1 MHTLLGLGWDEWGS
15 IVAIVT
21 SICVLANWILNKTVR
36 IPLNNLG
43 KRLSRFTDESL
54 KVRQQNADTMNAIEN
69 RVIKV
74 EGRLDGHDI
83 EFKHLYEKEAKGNEK
98 ISFKN
103 ADGSLNGKLIAGII
117 SLLIVLIQ
125 QVLAMFGIKFTGDW
139 SAIVAVIN
147 TVLTI
152 LGMLGVITD
161 VQTVPAPTVDSKEES
176 QVEAAANKVADEVPA
191 PTSAVATVD
200 SSASSDTET
209 ASESAS
215 QAAK

>member
-1 MHTLLGLGWDEWGS
+1 M
-15 IVAIVT
+15 
-21 SICVLANWILNKTVR
+21 K
-36 IPLNNLG
+36 
-43 KRLSRFTDESL
+43 
-54 KVRQQNADTMNAIEN
+54 
-69 RVIKV
+69 
-74 EGRLDGHDI
+74 
-83 EFKHLYEKEAKGNEK
+83 K

-125 QVLAMFGIKFTGDW
+125 QVLAVFGIKFAGDW
-139 SAIVAVIN
+139 TSIVAVIN

-161 VQTVPAPTVDSKEES
+161 VQTVTAPTTDNDEES
-176 QVEAAANKVADEVPA
+176 QIEATTNQAADEVQAPA
-191 PTSAVATVD
+191 STVAVVN

-215 QAAK
+215 QAGEK

>member
-1 MHTLLGLGWDEWGS
+1 M
-15 IVAIVT
+15 
-21 SICVLANWILNKTVR
+21 K
-36 IPLNNLG
+36 
-43 KRLSRFTDESL
+43 
-54 KVRQQNADTMNAIEN
+54 
-69 RVIKV
+69 
-74 EGRLDGHDI
+74 
-83 EFKHLYEKEAKGNEK
+83 K

-125 QVLAMFGIKFTGDW
+125 QVFAMFGIKFTGDW

-161 VQTVPAPTVDSKEES
+161 VQTVTVPTVKSDEES
-176 QVEAAANKVADEVPA
+176 QVEVTANKVADEVPT
-191 PTSAVATVD
+191 PTSTVTVLD
-200 SSASSDTET
+200 SSASSDTEM

-215 QAAK
+215 QAGEK

>member
-1 MHTLLGLGWDEWGS
+1 M
-15 IVAIVT
+15 
-21 SICVLANWILNKTVR
+21 K
-36 IPLNNLG
+36 
-43 KRLSRFTDESL
+43 
-54 KVRQQNADTMNAIEN
+54 
-69 RVIKV
+69 
-74 EGRLDGHDI
+74 
-83 EFKHLYEKEAKGNEK
+83 K

-125 QVLAMFGIKFTGDW
+125 QVLAVFGIKFTGDW
-139 SAIVAVIN
+139 TNIVAVIN

-152 LGMLGVITD
+152 LGMLGVVTD
-161 VQTVPAPTVDSKEES
+161 VQTVTAPTVDSDEES
-176 QVEAAANKVADEVPA
+176 QVEATANKVADEVQA
-191 PTSAVATVD
+191 PTSTAAVVN

>member
-1 MHTLLGLGWDEWGS
+1 M
-15 IVAIVT
+15 
-21 SICVLANWILNKTVR
+21 K
-36 IPLNNLG
+36 
-43 KRLSRFTDESL
+43 
-54 KVRQQNADTMNAIEN
+54 
-69 RVIKV
+69 
-74 EGRLDGHDI
+74 
-83 EFKHLYEKEAKGNEK
+83 K

-125 QVLAMFGIKFTGDW
+125 QVLAVFGIKFAGDW

-161 VQTVPAPTVDSKEES
+161 VQTVSAPTVKSDEES
-176 QVEAAANKVADEVPA
+176 QIEATANQAADELQA
-191 PTSAVATVD
+191 PTSTATVVN

-215 QAAK
+215 QTAK

>member
-1 MHTLLGLGWDEWGS
+1 MKG
-15 IVAIVT
+15 
-21 SICVLANWILNKTVR
+21 IL
-36 IPLNNLG
+36 
-43 KRLSRFTDESL
+43 
-54 KVRQQNADTMNAIEN
+54 TM
-69 RVIKV
+69 K
-74 EGRLDGHDI
+74 
-83 EFKHLYEKEAKGNEK
+83 K

-139 SAIVAVIN
+139 SAIIAVVN

-161 VQTVPAPTVDSKEES
+161 VQTVTVPTTLASDEES
-176 QVEAAANKVADEVPA
+176 QVETTANKVADEVQG
-191 PTSAVATVD
+191 PTSTVAVAD

-215 QAAK
+215 QTAK

>member
-1 MHTLLGLGWDEWGS
+1 M
-15 IVAIVT
+15 
-21 SICVLANWILNKTVR
+21 
-36 IPLNNLG
+36 
-43 KRLSRFTDESL
+43 
-54 KVRQQNADTMNAIEN
+54 
-69 RVIKV
+69 IK
-74 EGRLDGHDI
+74 
-83 EFKHLYEKEAKGNEK
+83 K

-125 QVLAMFGIKFTGDW
+125 QIFAMFGIKFAGDW
-139 SAIVAVIN
+139 SAIVAVVN

-161 VQTVPAPTVDSKEES
+161 VQTVSAPTTDNDEES
-176 QVEAAANKVADEVPA
+176 QVEATANKVADEAQA
-191 PTSAVATVD
+191 PTSAATVVN

-215 QAAK
+215 QAGEK